1 MKLKI
6 LKTDIED
13 TLKFMRRCGY
23 GYLRSR
29 SGGKDSFVKRLRG
42 ELYPRFHL
50 YIEDDGE
57 NEWIVTKARIT
68 NRNVA
73 YQMYLK
79 ELKGEPIE
87 VSAEYKWTMDYD
99 NDGNPLQTNIRP
111 ALISLVDKGH
121 ITGNQ
126 IKIKSQI

>member
-50 YIEDDGE
+50 YIEDDGD
-57 NEWIVTKARIT
+57 NWSFNLHLDQKAPVYRGVTAHS
-68 NRNVA
+68 
-73 YQMYLK
+73 
-79 ELKGEPIE
+79 G
-87 VSAEYKWTMDYD
+87 DYD
-99 NDGNPLQTNIRP
+99 GVVIEREMER
-111 ALISLVDKGH
+111 
-121 ITGNQ
+121 
-126 IKIKSQI
+126 IKIAFESL